1 MDYENFSTS
10 LTYNYLYSYNNHIIK
25 KLFLIRSFFLSNR
38 LKRSKIRVI
47 LGDHDQTVITDSES
61 VMRAVSSIVRHR
73 HFDVNSYNHD
83 IALLKLRKPVNFSKT
98 IRPVCLPTEGKN

>member
-1 MDYENFSTS
+1 M
-10 LTYNYLYSYNNHIIK
+10 
-25 KLFLIRSFFLSNR
+25 FFFFGVTILHVFHVLCR

-47 LGDHDQTVITDSES
+47 LGDHDQTVTTDSGS

-83 IALLKLRKPVNFSKT
+83 IALLKLRKSVNFSKVV
-98 IRPVCLPTEGKN
+98 RPICLPPDGISLFFLKR